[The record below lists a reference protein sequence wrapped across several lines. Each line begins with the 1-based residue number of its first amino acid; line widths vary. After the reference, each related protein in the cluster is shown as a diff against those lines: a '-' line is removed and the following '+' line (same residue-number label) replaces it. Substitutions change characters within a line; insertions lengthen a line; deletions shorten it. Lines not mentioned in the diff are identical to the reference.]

1 MVAAHSSG
9 AASGR
14 QGEGQPLDRQGER
27 QPLGRQGGLKFAG
40 DIFN

>member
-14 QGEGQPLDRQGER
+14 QGEGQALGRQGER
-27 QPLGRQGGLKFAG
+27 QALGRQAG
-40 DIFN
+40 TASGQAG